1 MNKLKYFLILIFF
14 YNLNAQE
21 LEKNYFNELEKNM
34 FQSMINDEI
43 STINTDGE
51 AMFVDN
57 GVIVLPKKVTADKLQ
72 KDYEKNEVKADMEY
86 GGKVILVT
94 GKVDSIQKDIGGR
107 LLVKITGGS
116 NMFIMPTAQIQKKY
130 INWVASLNKKDNIK
144 IVCKN
149 DGFIVG
155 MVSLSECVPFKNW
168 LEELNIGNKVL
179 TYYKQNQNTNS
190 EVANEIGKMIEFI
203 KILATKIDPNKSSC
217 NTSTYDSNKCLN
229 EMSKIVAK
237 MEKEKKA
244 NK

>member
-1 MNKLKYFLILIFF
+1 MKYFIFF
-14 YNLNAQE
+14 LFLCNLNAQG

-34 FQSMINDEI
+34 FQSMIDDEI
-43 STINTDGE
+43 ITIDTDGE

-72 KDYEKNEVKADMEY
+72 KEYEKNEVKADIEY

-116 NMFIMPTAQIQKKY
+116 NMFIMPTAQIQKKH

-144 IVCKN
+144 VVCKN
-149 DGFIVG
+149 DGFIIG
-155 MVSLSECVPFKNW
+155 MVSLSECIPFKNW

-203 KILATKIDPNKSSC
+203 KVLATKIDTNKSSC

-229 EMSKIVAK
+229 EMTKVVAK